1 MPQLTIKQVKM
12 VVAMYCLTK
21 ATYETY
27 AQAAGDTEIDTDVE
41 PGAWITKVGDA
52 LVVIEPTDTMPA
64 EGTTIINVA
73 ATKATTI
80 TAQFNYNVS
89 RRDIVTAMYAG
100 LAVAPA
106 ALDNYWNKATIEL
119 DGAPTEFVVPKQNI
133 GQPLRI
139 VAWREIVYE
148 TDTATYTIKSPRD
161 ELVLNSIRSY
171 MINDKPLNYIDKEL
185 SQAEDLNG
193 NVLPGGTATTNELYY
208 VAAKYRVWSLNEQD
222 LNFLYTDTL
231 GQARGAKLGIGCY
244 YSGQPQSTPD
254 VTLWM
259 SAAYATEANNAINRL
274 YHMSYN
280 GYMMYSSPNGEYEKY
295 YPHIHSEV
303 YRRLKWDSGWHFA
316 AYDNAGVPYDHYDL
330 QLALTDQSSVNVMG
344 IASYDYTTYAITD
357 SWDLDPADTTFTV
370 KNPTQILWALPG
382 NTTWR
387 KAKFEF
393 TCSNDANTGAFI
405 PATTGVTMTIPVGA
419 DIQVLSSI
427 QTWVAVGTVHTSAI
441 NLLISR
447 NAEQTIAPGET
458 VSFELI
464 YNLSK
469 VTHTALFDDQLWA
482 GKELRIP
489 VEYACTYTVDN
500 VPGTHTV
507 TGYLYINVG
516 HGNNG
521 IDGSSTLY
529 IINPYDPTE
538 IVQAECMMEIAV
550 FSPDDFPSNYSTD
563 AYNRLTIHTE
573 NSYGNVALFR
583 IDQTW
588 ENKGGPHDNVC
599 WLTETYAM
607 TSLDHITLKPGQ
619 ENNIGMLVKEDGYST
634 NVTQL
639 LVPDVFVVTPGAGGS
654 AQSRLTHPVNLDSN
668 AHDHT
673 EVTMTF
679 VETPEDPV

>member
-1 MPQLTIKQVKM
+1 
-12 VVAMYCLTK
+12 
-21 ATYETY
+21 
-27 AQAAGDTEIDTDVE
+27 
-41 PGAWITKVGDA
+41 
-52 LVVIEPTDTMPA
+52 
-64 EGTTIINVA
+64 
-73 ATKATTI
+73 
-80 TAQFNYNVS
+80 
-89 RRDIVTAMYAG
+89 
-100 LAVAPA
+100 
-106 ALDNYWNKATIEL
+106 
-119 DGAPTEFVVPKQNI
+119 
-133 GQPLRI
+133 
-139 VAWREIVYE
+139 
-148 TDTATYTIKSPRD
+148 
-161 ELVLNSIRSY
+161 
-171 MINDKPLNYIDKEL
+171 
-185 SQAEDLNG
+185 
-193 NVLPGGTATTNELYY
+193 
-208 VAAKYRVWSLNEQD
+208 
-222 LNFLYTDTL
+222 
-231 GQARGAKLGIGCY
+231 
-244 YSGQPQSTPD
+244 
-254 VTLWM
+254 
-259 SAAYATEANNAINRL
+259 
-274 YHMSYN
+274 
-280 GYMMYSSPNGEYEKY
+280 
-295 YPHIHSEV
+295 
-303 YRRLKWDSGWHFA
+303 
-316 AYDNAGVPYDHYDL
+316 
-330 QLALTDQSSVNVMG
+330 
-344 IASYDYTTYAITD
+344 
-357 SWDLDPADTTFTV
+357 
-370 KNPTQILWALPG
+370 
-382 NTTWR
+382 
-387 KAKFEF
+387 
-393 TCSNDANTGAFI
+393 
-405 PATTGVTMTIPVGA
+405 
-419 DIQVLSSI
+419 
-427 QTWVAVGTVHTSAI
+427 
-441 NLLISR
+441 
-447 NAEQTIAPGET
+447 
-458 VSFELI
+458 LI

-573 NSYGNVALFR
+573 NSYGNVALLR
-583 IDQTW
+583 IGQTW
-588 ENKGGPHDNVC
+588 KNKGGPNDNVC